1 MKSTLRLISK
11 FDGIGQS
18 PLQVD
23 LNLYS
28 YFSETISAKYDGHW
42 YEVLDHYLGDE
53 QRLSVREL
61 KTLMR
66 NTLNPDLAAAFKWL
80 DRYYLVLRHAPVRE
94 CFDACLI

>member
-1 MKSTLRLISK
+1 MKSTLHLISK

-28 YFSETISAKYDGHW
+28 YFSEKTS
-42 YEVLDHYLGDE
+42 EVLVHYLGDE

-66 NTLNPDLAAAFKWL
+66 NTLNHDLEAAFEWL
-80 DRYYLVLRHAPVRE
+80 D
-94 CFDACLI
+94 C